1 MGAVDGFCRGVLGG
15 GFEQL
20 GGDLVGGAFCA
31 GAEAGVAGEGVAAD
45 GVAEFA
51 GEGAAV
57 ADMPEI
63 VADVDGAGV
72 MLVEAFWLAGV
83 LGDGYVGS
91 AARVVSWWS
100 RVVLTVLLGVVWAAI
115 GDHRQRPDIT
125 RAAIEH
131 RGEWAPAGARA
142 RRWGC
147 RSRGGGA

>member
-1 MGAVDGFCRGVLGG
+1 M
-15 GFEQL
+15 

-31 GAEAGVAGEGVAAD
+31 GVEAGVAGEGVAAD
-45 GVAEFA
+45 GVAEFV

-57 ADMPEI
+57 ADMPEV

-115 GDHRQRPDIT
+115 GDHRTPPDIT

-131 RGEWAPAGARA
+131 RGGVGAR
-142 RRWGC
+142 RRASSSMGC